1 MRMIYKVAK
10 NAKCQNGDE
19 TTKRNGEAVLKGVT
33 KAAIRVLK
41 SHGKV
46 EFRTLDVDTW
56 RDRNGSHYVLHS
68 TCWWIA
74 HNRIKLTNPLNSCLV
89 LKGIKHYISCSY
101 CYFLSHVFFS
111 IIKRRVTIYYHRVT
125 VFMDST
131 FGHVNIHKQIWL
143 KYSSVQ
149 TYWYLQPKDSTN
161 IMKTGLRWAQN

>member
-101 CYFLSHVFFS
+101 CYFLSHVFFF
-111 IIKRRVTIYYHRVT
+111 YYKETSYYILPSCYCFHGFNFWSR
-125 VFMDST
+125 
-131 FGHVNIHKQIWL
+131 
-143 KYSSVQ
+143 KYSQ
-149 TYWYLQPKDSTN
+149 TDLTEILIGTDLLVPT
-161 IMKTGLRWAQN
+161 A